1 MGNSIKITKTKEI
14 TKTFKC
20 PMVFETMGDIQLLL
34 AYGIALKDTINWV
47 LGIIAEH
54 LFDKLEVVCGDNRSI
69 ITLWDLY
76 KGFRVSDAPTI
87 NGKPAN
93 KCIGSSAYI
102 TREIMRE
109 KTSAIGITTLDVV
122 HHMEDAIEGAYNT
135 RLTVDKTLIEECVF
149 NRVNAMMLNFV
160 AKKLNAVAGNAK
172 RDRTWENVCR
182 EVTKNL
188 CTNDIDARK
197 MAYQMEKIGVY
208 LSPILTGEMPDAPK
222 WNEKYSIKI
231 GKYEKMPVS
240 APDMGNDTLIAAYLA
255 SIEKFMEVVQAKHPV
270 LGKNSLISVP
280 SASFDS
286 SSRDVT
292 NYYDIPGVL
301 NGVPSYDKK
310 HKVKVHV
317 RMQSGHSS
325 KYYPDNL
332 DGLAEK
338 AKISF
343 RLPDNCMP
351 GDGTKYVTIDAMAH
365 IPVKVQENETAF
377 TDDPSIE
384 DGIGID
390 LNEASFFMNTTI
402 PMNQIKGGIDWIEAI
417 QAFYKE
423 NPKAWM
429 FSDRAPTRTR
439 SELLSLANRAD

>member
-20 PMVFETMGDIQLLL
+20 PMVFETMGDIQLLR
-34 AYGIALKDTINWV
+34 AYGIALMDTINWV
-47 LGIIAEH
+47 LAIIAEH
-54 LFDKLEVVCGDNRSI
+54 LFDKLEVVCGDKRSI

-76 KGFRVSDAPTI
+76 KGFRVPEALTI
-87 NGKPAN
+87 NGMPVN
-93 KCIGSSAYI
+93 KSIGSYV
-102 TREIMRE
+102 TREILNA
-109 KTSAIGITTLDVV
+109 KAPLFGISTIDVL
-122 HHMEDAIEGAYNT
+122 HHMEDVMETVCNARMPIQVLVANECIYNK
-135 RLTVDKTLIEECVF
+135 VDS
-149 NRVNAMMLNFV
+149 MMKGYVL
-160 AKKLNAVAGNAK
+160 KKLNEVNGSAK
-172 RDRTWENVCR
+172 RDRTMSTICG
-182 EVTKNL
+182 EVAKGL
-188 CTNDIDARK
+188 CETDIEARK
-197 MAYQMEKIGVY
+197 LAYQLEKIGVH
-208 LSPILTGEMPDAPK
+208 LSPVLTGEMPDAPK
-222 WNEKYSIKI
+222 WNDKYAIKI

-240 APDMGNDTLIAAYLA
+240 APDMTDDKIITAYMA
-255 SIEKFMEVVQAKHPV
+255 SIEKFMAVVKAEHPV

-286 SSRDVT
+286 SSRDLT

-301 NGVPSYDKK
+301 NGVPVNDKG
-310 HKVKVHV
+310 HKVKVHI

-325 KYYPDNL
+325 KYYPETL
-332 DGLAEK
+332 GGLAEK

-343 RLPDNCMP
+343 RLPEDCVS
-351 GDGTKYVTIDAMAH
+351 GDGTKHVTIDAMAH
-365 IPVKVQENETAF
+365 IPVKVQETETAF

-384 DGIGID
+384 DGVGID

-429 FSDRAPTRTR
+429 FSDKAPARTR
-439 SELLSLANRAD
+439 NELLSLANRAD